1 MNTLVSSFKKSP
13 AFYYTIL
20 LVLMFEIGLCSIPAL
35 DYIDGRG
42 SFLSYYKRN
51 IVENRNTN
59 FDFILFGDSRS
70 LSIKGVK
77 PSNKNSYS
85 FYNLSLPAA
94 GPRYFTYFLEKYLK
108 YHKNPKV
115 VIWAVDPEQF
125 LYSKSQNFNS
135 DPQTWSTYKHRLLKI
150 FSPWEQWQQY
160 KGKELFFI
168 MKESIVY
175 QIPSVRHR
183 EGLEKIITGLKL
195 KDILKGQ
202 ISPNIELNRNLTKL
216 LQATNG
222 QINLGDFFFAS
233 KFFDLKAES
242 KKYIAHFNKKRTFD
256 TQPLKDFL
264 TFAQKKNI
272 KVIVLDVPH
281 FQGLNETLYFQ
292 QVNQKIKNLART
304 YKALYLQFPRTEYPI
319 EYFSELVHY
328 NTKGSKLLN
337 QQFTNVVWQ
346 QIISFAEK

>member
-1 MNTLVSSFKKSP
+1 MNTLFSYFRKSP
-13 AFYYTIL
+13 AFYFTIFL
-20 LVLMFEIGLCSIPAL
+20 ILIFEIGLYSIPAL

-42 SFLSYYKRN
+42 SFLSSYKRN
-51 IVENRNTN
+51 IVENKNIY

-70 LSIKGVK
+70 LSIQGKK
-77 PSNKNSYS
+77 QSDINPYN

-94 GPRYFTYFLEKYLK
+94 GPRYFTYFFEKYLK
-108 YHKNPKV
+108 YHKKPKV
-115 VIWAVDPEQF
+115 VLWAVDPEQF
-125 LYSKSQNFNS
+125 LYSKSKNFNS
-135 DPQTWSTYKHRLLKI
+135 DPQTWTTYKHRLLKI

-183 EGLEKIITGLKL
+183 EGLEKIITGMKL

-202 ISPNIELNRNLTKL
+202 ISPNIELNRNLVQL
-216 LQATNG
+216 LQSTNG

-233 KFFDLKAES
+233 EFFNLKEES
-242 KKYIAHFNKKRTFD
+242 KKYIAHFNQKRSFD
-256 TQPLKDFL
+256 TQPLKHFL
-264 TFAQKKNI
+264 SFSQKKNV

-292 QVNQKIKNLART
+292 EVNQEIKNLANK
-304 YKALYLQFPRTEYPI
+304 YNSLYLQFPQTEYPI
-319 EYFSELVHY
+319 DYFSELVHY
-328 NTKGSKLLN
+328 NTKGAKLLN
-337 QQFTNVVWQ
+337 QQFQDFVWEK
-346 QIISFAEK
+346 IISFAEK